1 MGLIRV
7 KLLTFGDNFSITNCQ
22 QVCSLAS
29 GVLTELIMPVL
40 SGMPDGLQINH
51 SQYFSISY
59 IRALRNLNLNCERIY
74 PTLSYDICHNLI
86 GRADR
91 PIA

>member
-22 QVCSLAS
+22 QVGSLAS

-51 SQYFSISY
+51 SRYFSISY
-59 IRALRNLNLNCERIY
+59 IRALRI
-74 PTLSYDICHNLI
+74 
-86 GRADR
+86 
-91 PIA
+91 